1 MLTFRSDKKSGFTL
15 IELLVVISII
25 SLLSSVVLSSLNSA
39 RARARD
45 AKRAVSV
52 RQLKLALEYYYDANG
67 YYPAVGSDDT
77 GYAITGLASYLSPY
91 LSTIPTDPGS
101 GSWQYVRG
109 PVANQSYGLYIY
121 REATGAYCGSGVN
134 FNIGW
139 WSIGSN
145 MCPF

>member
-1 MLTFRSDKKSGFTL
+1 MFAYHSKRSGFTL

-39 RARARD
+39 RAKARD
-45 AKRAVSV
+45 AKRALSV
-52 RQLKLALEYYYDANG
+52 RQLKMALEYYFDANG
-67 YYPAVGSDDT
+67 VYPSLGADDN
-77 GYAITGLASYLSPY
+77 GYAVSGLSAALSPY
-91 LSTIPTDPGS
+91 ISAIPSDPST

-121 REATGAYCGSGVN
+121 REATSAYCGSGVN
-134 FNIGW
+134 FNSGW